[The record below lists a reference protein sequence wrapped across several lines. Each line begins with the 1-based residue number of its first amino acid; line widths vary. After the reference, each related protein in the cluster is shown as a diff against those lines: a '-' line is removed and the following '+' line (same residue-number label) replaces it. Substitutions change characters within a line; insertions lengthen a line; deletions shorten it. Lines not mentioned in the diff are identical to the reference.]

1 MKTTNTIGAG
11 ILVLLLLVSIR
22 TDAIATAGNSTE
34 VRITATDLTDRQLNR
49 LMRNVSSNYQN
60 DILSEQYLS
69 KGSFMEKASCDGVWC
84 MFAEGEVYLRSY
96 GYDAPVEVQ
105 NFILIPVVTYKS
117 DRTERWKQ
125 NMEGYESTFPDYE
138 YFSDTQPGKVP
149 LLSGFRFFERHG
161 PLSEPRQ
168 HSFSISEKTL
178 QPDESGL
185 LSVDFITDSSR
196 QRIYKGR
203 MLVSIDDERVHQI
216 ILEQVPFH
224 SVNFYRW
231 LNAES
236 EIMFKYV
243 NERAY
248 LSEITTRL
256 ESRGVNYVVSAR
268 FDEPV
273 LYNADYYEMDYWHIQ
288 SQTVNPWVPE
298 ITSLDHFE
306 SRFIPDLS
314 EIRADLEREKTLEQ
328 QFIDNSNQPWR
339 YNLDFNGEKNLGHPG
354 ERIFENA
361 RMVAEE
367 IRKVLE

>member
-1 MKTTNTIGAG
+1 MKITKTIGAG
-11 ILVLLLLVSIR
+11 ILALLLLVSMR
-22 TDAIATAGNSTE
+22 PDALATAGISTE
-34 VRITATDLTDRQLNR
+34 VQVTTNDLTVRQLNR
-49 LMRNVSSNYQN
+49 LMRNVSGNYQN
-60 DILSEQYLS
+60 DILNEQYVS
-69 KGSFMEKASCDGVWC
+69 KGSFLEKASCDGVWC
-84 MFAEGEVYLRSY
+84 MFTEGEIYVRSY
-96 GYDAPVEVQ
+96 GYHAIVQ
-105 NFILIPVVTYKS
+105 KFILIPVVTYKS

-125 NMEGYESTFPDYE
+125 NMEGYESTFPDFE
-138 YFSDTQPGKVP
+138 YFSDTQPGKSP
-149 LLSGFRFFERHG
+149 LLSGFRFFEQHG

-168 HSFSISEKTL
+168 HSFSISEKIL
-178 QPDESGL
+178 QPDQSGL

-224 SVNFYRW
+224 SVNFFRW

-236 EIMFKYV
+236 EITFKYV

-256 ESRGVNYVVSAR
+256 DRRGVDYVVSAR

-273 LYNADYYEMDYWHIQ
+273 LYNAEFNEMDYWDI
-288 SQTVNPWVPE
+288 SNQTVNPWVPE
-298 ITSLDHFE
+298 ITTLDHFE
-306 SRFIPDLS
+306 STFISDLS
-314 EIRADLEREKTLEQ
+314 AIRADLEREKTLER

-339 YNLDFNGEKNLGHPG
+339 YNLDFDGEKHLGHSG